1 MIITMSTLPSIAPSG
16 MHAAQMRLDS
26 AAHNIA
32 NLGTQGFHSQGVALS
47 EAPGQGGVQAQV
59 TRSTTEGVSLERNI
73 VESLSASYA
82 FKANALV
89 IKNGN
94 ATIGSLLDTFA

>member
-1 MIITMSTLPSIAPSG
+1 MITTMSTLSSIAQSG

-32 NLGTQGFHSQGVALS
+32 NLGTQSFQPQGVSLT
-47 EAPGQGGVQAQV
+47 EAAGQGGVQAQV
-59 TRSTTEGVSLERNI
+59 THASNEGASLERNM

-82 FKANALV
+82 FKANAVV